1 MFTGIVREMGVV
13 RELRPERGLIRLR
26 IEAPKACAVLRTG
39 ASIAVDGICLTAT
52 EVGQGTFAAD
62 VVPETLSRTRL
73 ADVQAG
79 ARVNLELPVRAGD
92 FLDGHVVQGHVD
104 GTGVVAEVRVEEG
117 QNVVS
122 VRVGDELA
130 PYLAE
135 KGSVAVNGVSLTV
148 TAVTRDTFSFAL
160 IPTTLRETN
169 LSELAEG
176 SRVNV
181 EVDILARYAARR
193 EETAKWRAL

>member
-1 MFTGIVREMGVV
+1 MFTGIVREKGII
-13 RELRPERGLIRLR
+13 RELREGGGIVRVR
-26 IEAPKACAVLRTG
+26 IEAPRACASLRAG
-39 ASIAVDGICLTAT
+39 ASIAVDGVCLTAT
-52 EVGQGTFAAD
+52 EVGPDSFAAD

-73 ADVQAG
+73 GGLAPGD
-79 ARVNLELPVRAGD
+79 RVNLELPVRASD

-104 GTGVVAEVRVEEG
+104 GTGDVVEVRVETG
-117 QNVVS
+117 QNVVR
-122 VRVGDELA
+122 VRVGEELA

-135 KGSVAVNGVSLTV
+135 KGAVAVNGVSLTI
-148 TAVTRDTFSFAL
+148 TDVTRDTFAFAL

-169 LSELAEG
+169 LSELTEG

-193 EETAKWRAL
+193 EETAKWRSS

>member
-13 RELRPERGLIRLR
+13 RELRPEGGVVRLR
-26 IEAPKACAVLRTG
+26 VTAPKSCATLRRG

-52 EVGQGTFAAD
+52 DVAEGSFFAD
-62 VVPETLSRTRL
+62 VIPETLSRTRL
-73 ADVQAG
+73 GDVREG
-79 ARVNLELPVRAGD
+79 SRVNLELPVRAGE

-104 GTGVVAEVRVEEG
+104 GTGVVTEVRTEPG
-117 QNVVS
+117 QNVVG
-122 VRVGDELA
+122 VRVGDEIA
-130 PYLAE
+130 PFLAE

-169 LSELAEG
+169 LSELSKG
-176 SRVNV
+176 MRVNV

-193 EETAKWRAL
+193 EEMAKWRAS